1 MTKQPE
7 QDKKIVID
15 LTITDSDSESDN
27 DMIQLAQKCMI
38 CRKYL
43 LQSQIVIQD
52 PKYKNCYSHENCVND
67 YLRKKAKTSTTIP

>member
-1 MTKQPE
+1 
-7 QDKKIVID
+7 
-15 LTITDSDSESDN
+15 
-27 DMIQLAQKCMI
+27 MIQLAQKCMI

-52 PKYKNCYSHENCVND
+52 PKYKNCYSHEKCVND